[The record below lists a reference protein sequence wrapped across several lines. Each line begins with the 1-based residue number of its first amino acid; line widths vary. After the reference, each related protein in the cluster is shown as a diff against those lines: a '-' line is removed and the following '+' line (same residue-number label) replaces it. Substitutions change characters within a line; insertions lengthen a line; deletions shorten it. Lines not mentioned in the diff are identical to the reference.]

1 MTHILTFRNTNII
14 SGLLLFSLLLWDIQH
29 AVSWWIYALV
39 VFVYSLVVF
48 YGVYFI
54 QSGFFMKTLYAGMPG
69 SGRVIALTFDDGPSA
84 EHTPRLLDIL
94 KENDLKA
101 AFFCIGK
108 NISGNEALLQRIVQE
123 GHIVGNH
130 SYTHDTWFD
139 LFPVRKMA
147 AELQET
153 DRRIETAT
161 GKRPALFRPPYG
173 VINPN
178 VRDAVR
184 LTGHRVIGWNVRSY
198 DTMTGDNQKLTDR
211 LLRLLKPGAVVLLHD
226 RGKMTLEALPGFIR
240 AAREQGYSFVRL
252 DHLLKVE
259 AYV

>member
-1 MTHILTFRNTNII
+1 MTTMLTFRTTNLIF
-14 SGLLLFSLLLWDIQH
+14 GLLLLLLLLWDSRH
-29 AVSWWIYALV
+29 EAPWWAYTLL
-39 VFVYSLVVF
+39 VFVYSLLLF

-54 QSGFFMKTLYAGMPG
+54 QSGFFMKTLYKGPPDA
-69 SGRVIALTFDDGPSA
+69 GRVIALTFDDGPSA
-84 EHTPRLLDIL
+84 ERTPRLLDLL
-94 KENDLKA
+94 KEHNLKA

-108 NISGNEALLQRIVQE
+108 NIAGNEALLQRIVEE

-130 SYTHDTWFD
+130 SFTHNTWFD
-139 LFPVRKMA
+139 LFPAGKMA

-153 DRRIETAT
+153 DRRIESVA

-178 VRDAVR
+178 VRGAVR
-184 LTGHRVIGWNVRSY
+184 QTGHQVIGWNVRSY
-198 DTMTGDNQKLTDR
+198 DTMISDNQKLMTR
-211 LLRLLKPGAVVLLHD
+211 LLRLIKPGAVVLLHD
-226 RGKMTLEALPGFIR
+226 HGKKTLEVLPGFIR
-240 AAREQGYSFVRL
+240 AARKHGYSFERL

>member
-1 MTHILTFRNTNII
+1 MTTMLTFRNTNIVF
-14 SGLLLFSLLLWDIQH
+14 GLLLLFLLVWDSRH
-29 AVSWWIYALV
+29 NVSWWAYTLLA
-39 VFVYSLVVF
+39 FVYSAVMF

-54 QSGFFMKTLYAGMPG
+54 QSGFFMKTLYEGPAGA
-69 SGRVIALTFDDGPSA
+69 GRVIALTFDDGPAA

-94 KENDLKA
+94 KEHHLKA

-108 NISGNEALLQRIVQE
+108 NIAGNEALLQRIIRE

-130 SYTHDTWFD
+130 SFTHDTWFD
-139 LFPVRKMA
+139 LFPVGKMA
-147 AELQET
+147 AELRET
-153 DRRIETAT
+153 DRLIESVT

-184 LTGHRVIGWNVRSY
+184 QTGHRVIGWNVRSY
-198 DTMTGDNQKLTDR
+198 DTMIGDNQKLMAR

-226 RGKMTLEALPGFIR
+226 HGKKTLEVLPGFIR
-240 AAREQGYSFVRL
+240 AARERGYSFERL
-252 DHLLKVE
+252 DHLLNVE

>member
-1 MTHILTFRNTNII
+1 MLTFRNTNIAF
-14 SGLLLFSLLLWDIQH
+14 GLLLLSAILWDIQRH
-29 AVSWWIYALV
+29 VPWWVYTLTV
-39 VFVYSLVVF
+39 LTYSLVVF

-54 QSGFFMKTLYAGMPG
+54 QSGFFIKTLYKGAAGC
-69 SGRVIALTFDDGPSA
+69 GRAVALTFDDGPSP
-84 EHTPRLLDIL
+84 EHTPRLLDLL
-94 KENDLKA
+94 KTHGIKA

-108 NISGNEALLQRIVQE
+108 NIAGNEALLHRIAAE

-130 SYTHDTWFD
+130 SFTHDTWFD
-139 LFPVRKMA
+139 LFPARKMA

-153 DRRIETAT
+153 DRCIEAVI
-161 GKRPALFRPPYG
+161 GRRPLLFRPPYG

-198 DTMTGDNQKLTDR
+198 DTLIGDNQKLTAR

-226 RGKMTLEALPGFIR
+226 HGKTTLDALPGFIR
-240 AAREQGYSFVRL
+240 AAREQGYSFERL
-252 DHLLKVE
+252 DHLLNVD

>member
-1 MTHILTFRNTNII
+1 MTTTLTFRNTNIA
-14 SGLLLFSLLLWDIQH
+14 FSLLLLTMLIWDSRH
-29 AVSWWIYALV
+29 NVPWWAYTLLV
-39 VFVYSLVVF
+39 FAYSAVVF

-54 QSGFFMKTLYAGMPG
+54 QSGFFMKTLYEGLPG
-69 SGRVIALTFDDGPSA
+69 AGRVIALTFDDGPSA
-84 EHTPRLLDIL
+84 EHTPRLLDLL
-94 KENDLKA
+94 KEHDLKA

-108 NISGNEALLQRIVQE
+108 NIAGNEALLQRMVQE

-130 SYTHDTWFD
+130 SFTHDTWFD
-139 LFPVRKMA
+139 LFPARKMA
-147 AELQET
+147 AELLET
-153 DRRIETAT
+153 DRLIESVT

-184 LTGHRVIGWNVRSY
+184 QTGHRVIGWNLRSY
-198 DTMTGDNQKLTDR
+198 DTMTGDNQKLMAR

-226 RGKMTLEALPGFIR
+226 HGKKTFEVLPGFVR
-240 AAREQGYSFVRL
+240 AAREQGYAFERL
-252 DHLLKVE
+252 DHLLNVE